1 MPGDR
6 LPKLETETGEKIM
19 IKLFKSY
26 WDEAFMWAKISLL
39 WVCFMLGIGAIGGIS
54 IGLIALG
61 YRMGVGVFG

>member
-1 MPGDR
+1 
-6 LPKLETETGEKIM
+6 M